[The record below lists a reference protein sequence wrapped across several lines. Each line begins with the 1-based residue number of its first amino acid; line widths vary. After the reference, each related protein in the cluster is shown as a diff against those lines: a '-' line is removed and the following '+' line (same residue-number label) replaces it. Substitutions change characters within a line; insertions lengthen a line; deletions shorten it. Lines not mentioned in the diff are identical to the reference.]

1 MLSISDFIEMTRQQR
16 EGNHWY
22 SLHMN
27 FQAERFEALDSMR
40 GEGDEALISHTNALI
55 SRIKALWNIH
65 YITSKVQIQNWD
77 LKIINVPIQA
87 TM

>member
-1 MLSISDFIEMTRQQR
+1 
-16 EGNHWY
+16 
-22 SLHMN
+22 MN

-40 GEGDEALISHTNALI
+40 GEGDEALISHANALI